1 MLCPS
6 CKKREATIHITQ
18 NVNDKT
24 TRIDLCPV
32 CAREQ
37 GYLGEA
43 GDVVSSFFGND
54 PFSGGAANLFKMA
67 GGMPANAG
75 TAAATGERCAFCGTS
90 FEEFRNRG
98 LLGCCHCYDEFGQ
111 RLLPVIRRIQ
121 AGDHHTGRRPPHAAV
136 EVKPALASEAA
147 PPTAAGTTSP
157 TAPQTV
163 DAAAPA
169 KPERKSLLR
178 KPTRIPKKAAPA
190 MVPSPAAMPP
200 STPPP
205 PAESELDRLR
215 REQAEAVEVEDY
227 ERAARIRDHIKAL
240 EIEGLESGKEGV

>member
-24 TRIDLCPV
+24 TRIDLCPA

-37 GYLGEA
+37 GYLGET

-67 GGMPANAG
+67 GGTPANTD
-75 TAAATGERCAFCGTS
+75 TAPTTGERCAFCGTS
-90 FEEFRNRG
+90 YEEFRNRG

-136 EVKPALASEAA
+136 EPKTEAA
-147 PPTAAGTTSP
+147 ADAKPDAKPE
-157 TAPQTV
+157 APSK
-163 DAAAPA
+163 AAAPS
-169 KPERKSLLR
+169 KPERKPLLR
-178 KPTRIPKKAAPA
+178 KPTRIPKKSESAPGTEA
-190 MVPSPAAMPP
+190 ESVPGTEAESVPG
-200 STPPP
+200 TK
-205 PAESELDRLR
+205 AESELERLR
-215 REQAEAVEVEDY
+215 REQAEAVKVEDY
-227 ERAARIRDHIKAL
+227 EKAARIRDRIKA
-240 EIEGLESGKEGV
+240 IESGKEGV